1 MRAVFRSLRPY
12 FITLAIVWLALV
24 VAANIY
30 AQKYPANSHWIMTG
44 VLPAFAFEA
53 VFFLGAVFADTR
65 RLLSSIDRPST
76 RSLLMIA
83 TAIVPF
89 LIVTISAG
97 TYDTHALLL
106 LVCLCGLMSF
116 WWVVFPHRIAYDA
129 GFLVIAAVPLV
140 LKVFGRLYVTPVP
153 RVEISVL
160 GHLMWIRLALISLLV
175 ERKFQLGP
183 VGFWPNRRE
192 WREGILQYSLAIVPV
207 SLVGIWIHFTVWRP
221 LPLAPAEWL
230 ARALGYFFGI
240 MWVVA
245 LSEDVFRSV
254 ITQIFL
260 RHGSGKVIAIGASG
274 VIFGAAH
281 LWASDF
287 PNCRYALVAAIAH
300 TFFTVAYLRAGS
312 VRASMVA
319 HALIVTTWRMVFHS
333 V

>member
-24 VAANIY
+24 AAANIY
-30 AQKYPANSHWIMTG
+30 AHKYSANSHWIMAG

-53 VFFLGAVFADTR
+53 IFFLGAVFPETR
-65 RLLSSIDRPST
+65 TLLSSISRPSL
-76 RSLLMIA
+76 RSLIMIGS
-83 TAIVPF
+83 AIVPF
-89 LIVTISAG
+89 LIVTTTAG
-97 TYDTHALLL
+97 TYDTHALVLL
-106 LVCLCGLMSF
+106 LCLSALLSF
-116 WWVVFPHRIAYDA
+116 WWVVLPHRVAYDA

-140 LKVFGRLYVTPVP
+140 LKVFNRLYVTPVP

-160 GHLMWIRLALISLLV
+160 GHVMWIRLALVALLV

-183 VGFWPNRRE
+183 VGFWPNLRE
-192 WREGILQYSLAIVPV
+192 WREGALQYALAIVPV
-207 SLVGIWIHFTVWRP
+207 SLAGIWIHFSVWRP
-221 LPLAPAEWL
+221 LPLPPAEWL

-245 LSEDVFRSV
+245 LSEDIFRSV
-254 ITQIFL
+254 ITQLFL

-274 VIFGAAH
+274 ILFGAAH

-287 PNCRYALVAAIAH
+287 PNWRFALVAAISH

-319 HALIVTTWRMVFHS
+319 HALIVTTWRMAFHT